1 LRATCTGSA
10 ATARRVIRQAHAH
23 CARGFALA
31 AILTVVASCGGGEVS
46 TKPMESALTG
56 VRLAP
61 TELSLHVTE
70 TGRLAATLLGPGAS
84 TGRGTIAYTSS
95 EPTIATVNGSGLI
108 TALAPGSAT
117 ITAAGSHPS
126 TSTLTASSVS
136 ATALVTVT
144 ALPNALTDL
153 VVTPSAPT
161 VPVGLTVSLIAIPT
175 TYSATVTSSCTYE
188 SAGNAT
194 ATVSAAGEVTGVAIG
209 TVLITVSCSGSGP
222 GVTANTLVRT
232 VSVSVTPAPVATV
245 AVTTPFAYLQPGPG
259 SGRTTTVLSVDLRD
273 AAGNLLTGRTITW
286 ASSNPDVATV
296 NGSGTVSAL
305 DTGSVVVSAA
315 SEGVSGSVTINVVR
329 AFGVVH
335 ADRPTIASY
344 SSGVNSAGRANTV
357 TRTGVGRY
365 TVTFPDLGTATIG
378 RSFVF
383 LASAVSGAANTALA
397 APGAVCIVTEGST
410 ATPVTLTVR
419 CEHPVTGADSDAE
432 FRAVVIGESALG
444 GAHAFTRHNA
454 GAVAPY
460 QPPPSFSFNS
470 LGAAMTIVPNAQ
482 PGEYDNLL
490 VRHAQGLPFV
500 AQAAIV
506 EVVPSGTGESC
517 SLTYIGLNESA
528 VSTFCRTRAGTVID
542 RTHVVLR
549 PTAGR
554 PGRGAALAF
563 VLPDGTNT
571 NQGFQSGGNTV
582 STRTGPGKFTLTF
595 SGVTAPATPFFV
607 AVNPWAHDGIRCTH
621 HVVSAA
627 PLSVDIA
634 CFDATGAFSNV
645 FGAVNVLVLQ

>member
-1 LRATCTGSA
+1 
-10 ATARRVIRQAHAH
+10 
-23 CARGFALA
+23 
-31 AILTVVASCGGGEVS
+31 
-46 TKPMESALTG
+46 M
-56 VRLAP
+56 RLAP

-70 TGRLAATLLGPGAS
+70 TGQLAATLLGPGAS
-84 TGRGTIAYTSS
+84 TGLGTIAYESS
-95 EPTIATVNGSGLI
+95 APTIATVNSSGLI
-108 TALAPGSAT
+108 TALAPGNAT

-153 VVTPSAPT
+153 VVVPSAPT
-161 VPVGLTVSLIAIPT
+161 VAVGLSVALIAIPT
-175 TYSATVTSSCTYE
+175 TSAGTVTSSCTYE
-188 SAGNAT
+188 SASNTT

-209 TVLITVSCSGSGP
+209 TAIITVSCSGSGA
-222 GVTANTLVRT
+222 GVTPNTLVRT
-232 VSVSVTPAPVATV
+232 VSVTVTPVPVATV
-245 AVTTPFAYLQPGPG
+245 IVTTPFAYLQPGPG
-259 SGRTTTVLSVDLRD
+259 SGRTSTVLSVELRD
-273 AAGNLLTGRTITW
+273 AAGNVLTGRPITW
-286 ASSNPDVATV
+286 ASTNPDIATV
-296 NGSGTVSAL
+296 NTFGTVSAL
-305 DTGSVVVSAA
+305 SAGSVVITAS
-315 SEGVSGSVTINVVR
+315 SEGLSDSVVINVVH

-335 ADRPTIASY
+335 ADRPTSDSY
-344 SSGVNSAGRANTV
+344 ASGVNSAGRSNTV

-383 LASAVSGAANTALA
+383 LASAVSGVANDASTAPTAACT
-397 APGAVCIVTEGST
+397 VTDGSP

-419 CEHPVTGADSDAE
+419 CEHPVTGTDNDAE

-444 GAHAFTRHNA
+444 GAHVFTRHSA
-454 GAVAPY
+454 GTVAPY
-460 QPPPSFSFNS
+460 QPSPSFSFNS
-470 LGAAMTIVPNAQ
+470 LGAPMTIIPNAQ

-490 VRHAQGLPFV
+490 VRHAHGLPFV

-506 EVVPSGTGESC
+506 EGVGLAVGESC

-528 VSTFCRTRAGTVID
+528 VSTFCRNRAGTVVD
-542 RTHVVLR
+542 RTHIVLR
-549 PTAGR
+549 LTAGR

-595 SGVTAPATPFFV
+595 SGLTAPAAPFFV
-607 AVNPWAHDGIRCTH
+607 AVNPWAHDGIRCAH

-627 PLSVDIA
+627 PLSLDIA
-634 CFDATGAFSNV
+634 CFDATGAFSNA